1 MVIDNTHKIVVL
13 RDINSVYVKEAILV
27 LRDTK
32 KAAKNGYAGNPT
44 EDRDFLVKE
53 AQQIIDGYITECKL
67 KAGIRRRKY
76 FRTAPRKI
84 PKGLLLYGSLFFIIA
99 LAVALYNFVF

>member
-13 RDINSVYVKEAILV
+13 RDIDSVYVKEAILV

-32 KAAKNGYAGNPT
+32 KAAKGGYPSALSEG
-44 EDRDFLVKE
+44 RDFLVKE

-67 KAGIRRRKY
+67 KAGIRRKKY
-76 FRTAPRKI
+76 FRTVPRKI
-84 PKGLLLYGSLFFIIA
+84 PVGLLLYGLLFFIIA
-99 LAVALYNFVF
+99 LAITLFAFVF